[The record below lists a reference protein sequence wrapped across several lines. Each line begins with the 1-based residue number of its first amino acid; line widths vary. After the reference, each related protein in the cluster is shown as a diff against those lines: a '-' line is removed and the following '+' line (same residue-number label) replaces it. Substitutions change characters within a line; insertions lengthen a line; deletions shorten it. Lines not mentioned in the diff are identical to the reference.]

1 MCIFQHMRTF
11 VASTRTLNDGPTPPA
26 GVLSGGVPVPLC
38 QPAGGQLPTRPLSAD
53 ELYARCW
60 WLGVHGGA
68 GETTLATLF
77 AGVPAA
83 EHSWPISD
91 APRKARVVLVAR
103 TNFLGMVAAQAAMRD
118 WSANHRQQVNV
129 LGLVL
134 IADRP
139 GRLPRPLIDLQRTL
153 EGATRNLWWLP
164 WVESWTLGAVPS
176 RENAPTKEVEAL
188 RLGLNAALKAAGKER
203 QDA

>member
-1 MCIFQHMRTF
+1 MTEEHR
-11 VASTRTLNDGPTPPA
+11 
-26 GVLSGGVPVPLC
+26 
-38 QPAGGQLPTRPLSAD
+38 
-53 ELYARCW
+53 YARCW

-68 GETTLATLF
+68 GESTLANLF
-77 AGVPAA
+77 SGVPAA
-83 EHSWPISD
+83 EHQWPVSD
-91 APRKARVVLVAR
+91 GPGKTSVVLVAR
-103 TNFLGMVAAQAAMRD
+103 SNFWGMVAAQAAMRD
-118 WSANHRQQVNV
+118 WSANHRRHVNV

-139 GRLPRPLIDLQRTL
+139 GKLPRPLIDLQRTL
-153 EGATRNLWWLP
+153 EGATSRLWWLP
-164 WVESWTLGAVPS
+164 WVESWTLGVIPS